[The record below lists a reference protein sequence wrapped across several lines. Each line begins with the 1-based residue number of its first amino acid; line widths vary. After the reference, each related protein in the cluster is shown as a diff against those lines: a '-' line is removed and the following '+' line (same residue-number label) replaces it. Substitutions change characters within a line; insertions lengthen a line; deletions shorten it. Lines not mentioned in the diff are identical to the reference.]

1 MEIAILGLGCF
12 WGPEIKFSKI
22 DGVIRTEGGYCGGN
36 SSSTTYKEVCT
47 GKTNHAEVV
56 KLEFDEKVI
65 SFKKILDLFFKMHD
79 PTQKDMQYPDV
90 GTQYRSEIFYETEK
104 QNQEASEVLQ
114 DGESVEKTLS
124 IIELITS
131 GGTAG
136 MVIIAVLILMLIFTL
151 YIYFERI
158 LTIKEASKID
168 ANFMNQIKD
177 YVSNGKIDSA
187 QNLCSTVN
195 SPVSRLI
202 SKGVSRIGKPLEDIN
217 TAIENAG
224 RLEIYN
230 LEKNVSVL
238 ATISGAAPM
247 IGFLGTVI
255 GMILSIFEIANSG
268 GSIDIKT
275 LADGLYTAMTTTVA
289 GLIVG
294 IVAYIAYNHLV
305 VKTDKVVYQMEANSL
320 EFLDLLNEPS

>member
-1 MEIAILGLGCF
+1 MLNTI
-12 WGPEIKFSKI
+12 
-22 DGVIRTEGGYCGGN
+22 
-36 SSSTTYKEVCT
+36 
-47 GKTNHAEVV
+47 
-56 KLEFDEKVI
+56 
-65 SFKKILDLFFKMHD
+65 
-79 PTQKDMQYPDV
+79 
-90 GTQYRSEIFYETEK
+90 
-104 QNQEASEVLQ
+104 LQ
-114 DGESVEKTLS
+114 DTEPLVEDESVEKTLS
-124 IIELITS
+124 IIELITT

-136 MVIIAVLILMLIFTL
+136 IIIIIILALLFVVAV

-158 LTIKEASKID
+158 FAIKEASKVD
-168 ANFMNQIKD
+168 SNFMNQIRD
-177 YVSNGKIDSA
+177 YVSDGKIDSA
-187 QNLCSTVN
+187 QNLCATAN

-202 SKGVSRIGKPLEDIN
+202 SKGVSRIGKPLDDIN

-224 RLEIYN
+224 RLEIYG

-275 LADGLYTAMTTTVA
+275 LADGLYTAMTTTVG

-305 VKTDKVVYQMEANSL
+305 VKTNKVVYKMEANSV
-320 EFLDLLNEPS
+320 EFLDLLNEPI